1 MAIDYKLWS
10 IAPSIPLFSLF
21 PLSPL
26 SFFPSYRVDFHPL
39 KKYFQKIFPFSQR
52 FLFCL
57 RKYVCKAPNTMKTI
71 KLYVKRS
78 SIILLKN
85 RKDPGPEK
93 PSYIMKSPDPNEHDS
108 LSLEKP
114 DPIVCNP
121 VPNLNIRKTI
131 HFLENRRSNT
141 GKPKIQVLESHKS
154 TIRPAGNHCR
164 TLSIDRSVS

>member
-1 MAIDYKLWS
+1 MDPSTSLRVNFFSSFLFDYQS
-10 IAPSIPLFSLF
+10 C
-21 PLSPL
+21 
-26 SFFPSYRVDFHPL
+26 
-39 KKYFQKIFPFSQR
+39 KKNIQKIFPFFQR

-57 RKYVCKAPNTMKTI
+57 RKCMCKAPNTMKTI
-71 KLYVKRS
+71 KLYVKQS

-85 RKDPGPEK
+85 RNDPGPEK

-141 GKPKIQVLESHKS
+141 GKPKIQVLESHKPI
-154 TIRPAGNHCR
+154 IRSPGTYCR
-164 TLSIDRSVS
+164 TLSIDRSSS